1 MTTVTPNGSM
11 RRATAVQ
18 RPIATVPSGMAFAP
32 FEDDTEFRLD
42 LSDIPRPRG
51 SLHIEA
57 LKPTLL
63 SRLFDLVAPL
73 KP

>member
-1 MTTVTPNGSM
+1 MTAVTPNGSM
-11 RRATAVQ
+11 RRAAAVQ
-18 RPIATVPSGMAFAP
+18 RPIVTAPRAMAFAP

-42 LSDIPRPRG
+42 LSDIPRPRA

-63 SRLFDLVAPL
+63 SRLFDLVTPL